1 MLLISIIGNQ
11 SGFFFSYGIKAMRY
25 ESVLYM
31 VVSLF
36 VLFVARIPSAEGRS
50 SKHELTIVYT
60 NDVQGEIE
68 PCG

>member
-1 MLLISIIGNQ
+1 MLLISIVGDQ
-11 SGFFFSYGIKAMRY
+11 SGLFFSYGIQAMKY

-36 VLFVARIPSAEGRS
+36 VLLVARIPSAEDRS

>member
-1 MLLISIIGNQ
+1 MLVISIGRSTGVI
-11 SGFFFSYGIKAMRY
+11 FSYGIKPMRY
-25 ESVLYM
+25 ASVLCM

-36 VLFVARIPSAEGRS
+36 VLLVARIPSAEDRS

>member
-1 MLLISIIGNQ
+1 M
-11 SGFFFSYGIKAMRY
+11 KY

-36 VLFVARIPSAEGRS
+36 VLLVARIPSAEDRS